1 MYLLRA
7 APRHTT
13 RGDFSEESMHASA
26 VDLFTARARAA
37 NPRYPMD
44 PETLRLTM
52 AVCGH
57 LDGIPLA
64 IELAVAR
71 AAVFGIQVVAAN
83 MADPFGVLADGCR
96 TASPRQRTFRATLD
110 WSYRTLNENER
121 VISRGVSTPSRAGA
135 ARVRDA
141 PAQTDVDAPLTL
153 QGRHRRSRPW

>member
-121 VISRGVSTPSRAGA
+121 VISRGVSIFKASFTFHAACDVAGG
-135 ARVRDA
+135 
-141 PAQTDVDAPLTL
+141 
-153 QGRHRRSRPW
+153 GRRRSSASAWSFGELG